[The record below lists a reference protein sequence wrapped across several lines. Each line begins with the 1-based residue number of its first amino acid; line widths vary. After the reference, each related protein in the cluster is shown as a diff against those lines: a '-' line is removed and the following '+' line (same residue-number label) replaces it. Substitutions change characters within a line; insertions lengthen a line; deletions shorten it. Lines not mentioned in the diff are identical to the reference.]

1 MRAPFQVLVVPF
13 RMIGDHPEYLLM
25 RRADLGVWQWV
36 AGGGEEVETPLEA
49 ARRELEEETGYL
61 QEPRELDS
69 RSAIPVVDV
78 CGGSLPWGVERPILM
93 EFAFAAEV
101 TFTAVRISE
110 EHTEV
115 AWLTYEEARSRLNWD
130 SNRTALW
137 ETNFRIESSF
147 WGLNDSMSR

>member
-25 RRADLGVWQWV
+25 RRLDLGFWQWV
-36 AGGGEEVETPLEA
+36 AGGGEDGETPLDA

-61 QEPRELDS
+61 REPRELDS
-69 RSAIPVVDV
+69 RSAIPVIDV
-78 CGGSLPWGVERPILM
+78 CGSLAYGVERPILM
-93 EFAFAAEV
+93 EFAFAVEV
-101 TFTAVRISE
+101 TFTAVRKSK

-147 WGLNDSMSR
+147 WGLNDSMSS

>member
-13 RMIGDHPEYLLM
+13 RMIDDHPEYLLM

-36 AGGGEEVETPLEA
+36 AGGGEDVETPLEA

-69 RSAIPVVDV
+69 RSAISVIDV
-78 CGGSLPWGVERPILM
+78 CGSLVYGAKRPILM
-93 EFAFAAEV
+93 EFAFAVEV
-101 TFTAVRISE
+101 AFTAARISE
-110 EHTEV
+110 EHTEF

-137 ETNFRIESSF
+137 ETNFRIGSSF
-147 WGLNDSMSR
+147 WGVNDSILN

>member
-13 RMIGDHPEYLLM
+13 RMIDDHPEYLLM

-36 AGGGEEVETPLEA
+36 AGGGEDVETPLEA

-69 RSAIPVVDV
+69 RSAISVIDV
-78 CGGSLPWGVERPILM
+78 CGSLVYGAKRPILM
-93 EFAFAAEV
+93 EFAFAVEV
-101 TFTAVRISE
+101 AFTAARISE
-110 EHTEV
+110 EHTEF

-137 ETNFRIESSF
+137 ETNFRIGSSF
-147 WGLNDSMSR
+147 WGVNHSMSN

>member
-36 AGGGEEVETPLEA
+36 AGGGEDVETPREA

-61 QEPRELDS
+61 QEPTELDS
-69 RSAIPVVDV
+69 RSAIPVIDV
-78 CGGSLPWGVERPILM
+78 CGSLAYGVKRPILM

-147 WGLNDSMSR
+147 WGLNDSMSS

>member
-13 RMIGDHPEYLLM
+13 RMIDDHPEYLLM

-36 AGGGEEVETPLEA
+36 AGGGEDGETPLEA

-69 RSAIPVVDV
+69 RSAIPVIDV
-78 CGGSLPWGVERPILM
+78 RGSLVYGIERPILM
-93 EFAFAAEV
+93 EYAFAVEV
-101 TFTAVRISE
+101 TFAAVRISE

-115 AWLTYEEARSRLNWD
+115 AWLTYEEARSRLNWN

-147 WGLNDSMSR
+147 WGINDSMSN

>member
-1 MRAPFQVLVVPF
+1 
-13 RMIGDHPEYLLM
+13 MIDDHPEYLLM

-36 AGGGEEVETPLEA
+36 AGGGEDGETPLEA

-69 RSAIPVVDV
+69 RSAIPVIDV
-78 CGGSLPWGVERPILM
+78 RGSLAYGVERPILM
-93 EFAFAAEV
+93 EFAFAVEV
-101 TFTAVRISE
+101 TFAAVRISE

-137 ETNFRIESSF
+137 ETNFRIETSF
-147 WGLNDSMSR
+147 WGINDSMSN

>member
-13 RMIGDHPEYLLM
+13 RMINDHPEYLLM
-25 RRADLGVWQWV
+25 RRGDLGVWQWV
-36 AGGGEEVETPLEA
+36 AGGGEDVETPLEA

-69 RSAIPVVDV
+69 RSAIPVIDV
-78 CGGSLPWGVERPILM
+78 RGSLAYGVERPIL
-93 EFAFAAEV
+93 
-101 TFTAVRISE
+101 
-110 EHTEV
+110 TEV
-115 AWLTYEEARSRLNWD
+115 AWLTYEEAHSRLNWD

-147 WGLNDSMSR
+147 WGVNDSRSS

>member
-1 MRAPFQVLVVPF
+1 
-13 RMIGDHPEYLLM
+13 M
-25 RRADLGVWQWV
+25 RRDDLKVWQWV
-36 AGGGEEVETPLEA
+36 AGGGEDVETPLEA

-69 RSAIPVVDV
+69 RSAIPVIDV
-78 CGGSLPWGVERPILM
+78 RGSLAFGVERPILM
-93 EFAFAAEV
+93 EYAFAVEV
-101 TFTAVRISE
+101 PFTAVRISE

-115 AWLTYEEARSRLNWD
+115 AWLTYEEARSRLKWD

-147 WGLNDSMSR
+147 WGDIND

>member
-13 RMIGDHPEYLLM
+13 RMFGDRPEYLLM

-36 AGGGEEVETPLEA
+36 AGGGEDVETPLEA

-61 QEPRELDS
+61 QDPKELDS
-69 RSAIPVVDV
+69 RSAIPVIDV
-78 CGGSLPWGVERPILM
+78 CESLAYGVKRPILM

-101 TFTAVRISE
+101 PFTAVRISE

-147 WGLNDSMSR
+147 WGLNDSMSS

>member
-13 RMIGDHPEYLLM
+13 RMIDDHPEYLLM
-25 RRADLGVWQWV
+25 RRSDIGVWQWV
-36 AGGGEEVETPLEA
+36 AGGGEDVETPLEA

-61 QEPRELDS
+61 QEPRGLDS
-69 RSAIPVVDV
+69 RSAIPVIDV
-78 CGGSLPWGVERPILM
+78 YGSLTYGVERPILM

-101 TFTAVRISE
+101 SSSAVRISE

-137 ETNFRIESSF
+137 ETNFRIGSSF
-147 WGLNDSMSR
+147 WGVNN